1 MRDRQQLAVV
11 DGRIVCSEAPTWYI
25 WMIGRTQT
33 NCPEDYEAVRQVQDG
48 YTITPLSRWG
58 RESLPIMT
66 KVDPTVDMTTL
77 TLELVNTIPASEYFS
92 YAAELLKLDAPH
104 IQVLD
109 GRWVPPAVKR
119 V

>member
-1 MRDRQQLAVV
+1 MRDCQQLAVV
-11 DGRIVCSEAPTWYI
+11 DGRTVFSETPTRYI

-33 NCPEDYEAVRQVQDG
+33 NGPEDYEAVHQVQDG

-58 RESLPIMT
+58 REPLSIMT
-66 KVDPTVDMTTL
+66 KVDPTVDMTTPP
-77 TLELVNTIPASEYFS
+77 LELVNTLSASEYFS

-104 IQVLD
+104 MQVLD
-109 GRWVPPAVKR
+109 GRWAPLAVKR